1 MFIGSQ
7 LHANATTW
15 DRIGDTVRAMDDGPW
30 HSAWVPD
37 HLVPRSPSTAG
48 VAKPCPA
55 HAHFDAS
62 SAAL

>member
-15 DRIGDTVRAMDDGPW
+15 DRIADTVRAMDDGPW

-37 HLVPRSPSTAG
+37 HFVPPLAFHRG
-48 VAKPCPA
+48 GAKPGPA